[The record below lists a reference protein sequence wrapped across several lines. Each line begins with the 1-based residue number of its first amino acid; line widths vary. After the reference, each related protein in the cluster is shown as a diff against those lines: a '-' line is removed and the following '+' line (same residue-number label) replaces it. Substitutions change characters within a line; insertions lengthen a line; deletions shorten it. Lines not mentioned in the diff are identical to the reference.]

1 MNSVIKR
8 LLCNSIA
15 FQNAVSHDCTFN
27 FELDHGLGK
36 SPLAGILH
44 WSIVTIL
51 FLLLYFVLL
60 ERHLNSL
67 EFVSTPYF

>member
-1 MNSVIKR
+1 MKSVIKR
-8 LLCNSIA
+8 LWCNSIA
-15 FQNAVSHDCTFN
+15 FQNTVSYDCTFN

-36 SPLAGILH
+36 SPLAGNLH

-51 FLLLYFVLL
+51 FLIIYFVLL
-60 ERHLNSL
+60 ERHVNSL